1 MKGRVKSTSEEVS
14 RMNEFEKSK
23 NKIEQKGSR
32 DHPEQ
37 YPTENESLFDL
48 YESERTVDPIPMEDL
63 NMEVKEEKQKEA
75 TKQNSSSEKKYG
87 P

>member
-1 MKGRVKSTSEEVS
+1 MDEFKKSPDTVKQQG
-14 RMNEFEKSK
+14 N
-23 NKIEQKGSR
+23 R

-48 YESERTVDPIPMEDL
+48 YESERNVDPIPMEDL
-63 NMEVKEEKQKEA
+63 NMEVKEEKDKEG
-75 TKQNSSSEKKYG
+75 TKHNSSSEKKYK